1 LNQLKRRYSSEDINA
16 LHAGA
21 SAWFADNGMIT
32 EAIRHAL
39 AAGDEAGAAQ
49 LAVQN
54 RQAAL
59 NAESWF
65 VLEKWLSMLPDAM
78 IQQRPELLIAQ
89 VWIHFYQFNYGFIPS
104 ILDAAESLLSHQPKE
119 HPLYGEIYL
128 FRAIFYL
135 FQGNSALSFKFV
147 EDALER
153 IPATHEFMRGTAE
166 QFFGLAGQMDG

>member
-1 LNQLKRRYSSEDINA
+1 MFLIPLDAENRWFRFHHLFQKLLLNQLKRRYSSEDINA

-89 VWIHFYQFNYGFIPS
+89 VWIHFYQYVKLHG
-104 ILDAAESLLSHQPKE
+104 
-119 HPLYGEIYL
+119 
-128 FRAIFYL
+128 
-135 FQGNSALSFKFV
+135 
-147 EDALER
+147 
-153 IPATHEFMRGTAE
+153 
-166 QFFGLAGQMDG
+166 